1 LPILDRVWVRRFA
14 TRRFVFLCLTAM
26 IVAPVYGVTAKPIAS
41 IEEAFFVA
49 AQSLIYAFVIGVPLA
64 AAETL
69 AFVAGTARRQRLPF
83 AAMFALK
90 SVGYAAWIVAGVAI
104 AGSFTHAHDEAS
116 WEDLLL
122 HKGTLVAAGIT
133 AIAINIFLSAGRL
146 IGLKTLLSVVS
157 GRYRRPQREE
167 RLFAFVDVRGAT
179 TAAEQLG
186 DLRFQAYLVE
196 LFRIIE
202 MTALEAGGEVHDY
215 IGDQAMLVWPATPAS
230 GSGPLHWIAHLS
242 REIDARRSFFE
253 ADYGLVPDLR
263 VGMHVGPVIVG
274 EVGLFRT
281 KLAYLGDAVNTAA
294 RVEEL
299 AEGYAACALIT
310 GQVHKRY
317 PLPND
322 LKATSLGEWVLRG
335 KQGSVNVFRLDL
347 TAI

>member
-1 LPILDRVWVRRFA
+1 MWVRRLA
-14 TRRFVFLCLTAM
+14 RRRFAFLCLTAV
-26 IVAPVYGVTAKPIAS
+26 IAAPVYAVTAKPVAS
-41 IEEAFFVA
+41 VEEALVLA

-90 SVGYAAWIVAGVAI
+90 SIGYAAWIVAGVAI

-133 AIAINIFLSAGRL
+133 AIAINVFLSAGRL

-157 GRYRRPQREE
+157 GRYRRPRREE

-179 TAAEQLG
+179 SAAEHLG
-186 DLRFQAYLVE
+186 DERFQAYLVE

-202 MTALEAGGEVHDY
+202 MTALEAGGEVYDY
-215 IGDQAMLVWPATPAS
+215 IGDQAMLVWPAVPAS
-230 GSGPLHWIAHLS
+230 GSGPLYWIAHLS
-242 REIDARRSFFE
+242 REIAARHDSFD
-253 ADYGLVPDLR
+253 ADYGLIPDLR
-263 VGMHVGPVIVG
+263 VGMHVGPVVVG

-310 GQVHKRY
+310 GQVCKRF
-317 PLPND
+317 PLPRG
-322 LKATSLGEWVLRG
+322 LKVTPLGEWVLRG
-335 KQGSVNVFRLDL
+335 KQGPVAVYRLDL
-347 TAI
+347 AAP